1 MKQSV
6 HELKIQELGIHWID
20 VIVLDM
26 PILFKTLGEDPIDRN
41 YFADT
46 GNLFGD
52 GYWIAKSE
60 EPMMGW

>member
-20 VIVLDM
+20 VIVWEM
-26 PILFKTLGEDPIDRN
+26 PILFKTLWEDAIDLN
-41 YFADT
+41 YFDDT

-52 GYWIAKSE
+52 WYWIAKSE
-60 EPMMGW
+60 EPMVGW